1 MLEYLRKLVLQKHDN
16 LQVADSP
23 EMCKTFDKDEQV
35 LFSLQA
41 VKINQRNWKQ
51 ARAIVIT
58 NKGMYNF
65 NGKSMRRFVE
75 SSKIRGCIYS
85 SKSYELIVHI
95 PTEFDYHYIVSEHM
109 EKMIYYIYVCKQ
121 LNSKTPVE
129 LVLVKTVGRSSP
141 RTLSSWR
148 RMQ

>member
-16 LQVADSP
+16 LQIGDTP
-23 EMCKTFDKDEQV
+23 DICKNFDKDEVV

-51 ARAIVIT
+51 TRSIVIT

-75 SSKIRGCIYS
+75 SHKIRGCIYS

-121 LNSKTPVE
+121 LNSQTPVE
-129 LVLVKTVGRSSP
+129 LILVKTVAIYLLRISSSL
-141 RTLSSWR
+141 RLLL
-148 RMQ
+148 